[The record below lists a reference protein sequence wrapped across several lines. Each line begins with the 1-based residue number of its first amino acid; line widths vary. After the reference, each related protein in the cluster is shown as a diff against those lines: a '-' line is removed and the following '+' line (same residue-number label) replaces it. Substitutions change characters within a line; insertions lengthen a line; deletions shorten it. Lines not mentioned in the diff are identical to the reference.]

1 MVGKGQTA
9 GTCDHR
15 MESHLTILVKGLL
28 KKICKGFLNV
38 GEMTLVICENE
49 IFILI

>member
-1 MVGKGQTA
+1 MIGEGQTT

-15 MESHLTILVKGLL
+15 MESHLTILIKGLL
-28 KKICKGFLNV
+28 KKVCKGFLNV
-38 GEMTLVICENE
+38 RKMTLVIRENE